1 MDEIIQPKSR
11 GTASRLIVI
20 MHGFRGSAERMQ
32 GVVDAA
38 RATYPGADI
47 HMPILPYG
55 GPRSPLFIADPA
67 VIAADMVDRISGL
80 VRDKP
85 GGYSDIVLVGYSSGS
100 LIARKVVILA
110 HGGLGEAFE
119 PGVARFAPGA
129 RPWADRISRVVLLAG
144 LSRGWT
150 VNSALTWFD
159 TVLWSCGAFL
169 GETVCRGRSF
179 LLALRSGSPFMIHTR
194 LQWLALTR
202 AGKRPMIVQ
211 LLGTIDDLVS
221 PEDNIDLFIDRPSA
235 DTFFLIEVR
244 ATGHMTIID
253 MAPNDPD
260 RDERGHR
267 WSLFCRALS
276 ASPAEL
282 APIAIP
288 RAHLAD
294 SLPDEPDAGVT
305 DVVFVIHGI
314 RDKGFWTQKV
324 AREIKRISI
333 GGTAPDGRARNVQ
346 SMTASY
352 GYFPMIPFIL
362 PWIRAHKV
370 AWLMDRYTEAR
381 ARYPAARFHY
391 VGHSNGTYL
400 VAGALRDYVTTSFDR
415 IVLAGSVIRT
425 DFDWTTYLEAGRVRS
440 LLNYV
445 ATSDLVVAGF
455 PKGFQRLN
463 LFDLGSGGHDGFAI
477 FGRSAAANRLAGADC
492 LRAEFTPDAGIASYQ
507 IEYVQGGHGAGVKE
521 TQWDDIA
528 AFIVDGTPPDKGNC
542 DFGAGRPKWL
552 ARAASVQPFPLL
564 AIVAIAVGLVLG
576 AWLVFWPLG
585 IAVLLLLVL
594 VLGKI

>member
-1 MDEIIQPKSR
+1 
-11 GTASRLIVI
+11 
-20 MHGFRGSAERMQ
+20 
-32 GVVDAA
+32 
-38 RATYPGADI
+38 
-47 HMPILPYG
+47 MPLLPYG
-55 GPRSPLFIADPA
+55 GRRRSPLFIADPA
-67 VIAADMVDRISGL
+67 LIAGQLVDRISEL
-80 VRDKP
+80 VRSRP

-100 LIARKVVILA
+100 LIARKVVVLA
-110 HGGLGEAFE
+110 HGGMGEAFE
-119 PGVARFAPGA
+119 PAVARFAGSA
-129 RPWADRISRVVLLAG
+129 QPWADRISRVVLLAG
-144 LSRGWT
+144 LARGWS

-169 GETVCRGRSF
+169 GETLCRGRSF
-179 LLALRSGSPFMIHTR
+179 LLALRSGSPFMVHTR

-202 AGKRPMIVQ
+202 AGKRPIIVQ

-221 PEDNIDLFIDRPSA
+221 PEDNIDLFIDQPNT
-235 DTFFLIEVR
+235 DTFFLLEVR
-244 ATGHMTIID
+244 GTGHLTIID
-253 MAPNDPD
+253 MAPDDPD
-260 RDERGHR
+260 LDYRGHR
-267 WSLFCRALS
+267 WRLFRRAL
-276 ASPAEL
+276 ADSPAQL

-294 SLPDEPDAGVT
+294 SLPDEPDVGVT

-352 GYFPMIPFIL
+352 GYFPMIPFL
-362 PWIRAHKV
+362 MRRIRAHKV

-381 ARYPAARFHY
+381 ARYPKARFHY

-400 VAGALRDYVTTSFDR
+400 VAGALRDYVTASFDR

-425 DFDWTTYLEAGRVRS
+425 DFNWTTYLAAGRIHS

-445 ATSDLVVAGF
+445 ATSDIVVAGF

-477 FGRSAAANRLAGADC
+477 FGRSVEANRLVSAGC
-492 LRAEFTPDAGIASYQ
+492 LRAEFTPDAGVPSYQ
-507 IEYVQGGHGAGVKE
+507 IEYVRGGHGAGVKE

-528 AFIVDGTPPDKGNC
+528 AFIVDGTPPDERNC
-542 DFGAGRPKWL
+542 DFGAGRPDWL
-552 ARAASVQPFPLL
+552 AWIAAIQPLPLL
-564 AIVAIAVGLVLG
+564 AIV
-576 AWLVFWPLG
+576 G
-585 IAVLLLLVL
+585 IAIGIILGVWFVHWGLGVAALLLLTL
-594 VLGKI
+594 VLAKV